1 MSFDISSDCARH
13 HQAAVLNDV
22 TAPLRPYLDQDD
34 VTELCINQ
42 PGGLFLE
49 TFTGWERITDSTI
62 TEPWLDGFAKASAT
76 YADQTIGETSPILSA
91 HMPSGERLQII
102 VPPAAG
108 AISVTIR
115 KPSDQLLT
123 LSQLAE
129 TGTFDPL
136 AEIQRTVDPTLAA
149 RDVFALDGP
158 ISLIQH
164 AIQNRLNIIIAGAT
178 GSGKTTLSKAMIQ
191 AIPLDERLITI
202 EDARE
207 LEFAHQNAVRLYYSR
222 DGSGVSAVTAHELLV
237 ACLRMK
243 PDRIL
248 LAELRD
254 DEAYTYLRNVN
265 SGHPGSITTV
275 HANTPPMA
283 LEQIMLMIKQSPAGS
298 GLSREDIKALVIS
311 LVDVIIQMHR
321 RQVTDIHFPRL
332 EHAA

>member
-1 MSFDISSDCARH
+1 MTRVTPMTSARLL
-13 HQAAVLNDV
+13 QATILGDV
-22 TAPLRPYLDQDD
+22 TAPLRRYLDRDD

-49 TFTGWERITDSTI
+49 TFIGWESVTNSDI
-62 TEPWLDGFAKASAT
+62 TEQWLDGFAKASAA
-76 YADQTIGETSPILSA
+76 YADQTIGDTSPILSA

-102 VPPAAG
+102 VPPTAG

-115 KPSDQLLT
+115 KPSDQLFT
-123 LSQLAE
+123 LDQLAE
-129 TGTFDPL
+129 TGAFEPL
-136 AEIQRTVDPTLAA
+136 AITKTSADPVLAA
-149 RDVFALDGP
+149 RDVLAAEGP
-158 ISLIQH
+158 IPLIEH
-164 AIQNRLNIIIAGAT
+164 AVQNRLNVIIAGAT

-207 LEFAHQNAVRLYYSR
+207 LEFLHENAVRLYYSR

-321 RQVTDIHFPRL
+321 RQVTDIYFPRL
-332 EHAA
+332 EHGA